1 MSKENFKKYGERK
14 DFHNEGFTTVVNTE
28 HFCYDN
34 LALKKLVDSLF
45 RPPTHI
51 SSDYKNWIAV
61 WDLKTCIECKNLHG
75 KIYHIEEILGIEPPL
90 HESCRCKIEAMPA
103 AFVGTAT
110 IDGANGTDV
119 YLSENG
125 RLPSNYITKKQAKK
139 SGWISNLGNLSVVE
153 PGKSIGGD
161 VYRNRNGHLP
171 NLPGRI
177 WYEADINY
185 TSGYRNDYRII
196 YSNDGLMFATY
207 DHYVTFVQIH

>member
-1 MSKENFKKYGERK
+1 M
-14 DFHNEGFTTVVNTE
+14 
-28 HFCYDN
+28 
-34 LALKKLVDSLF
+34 KKLVDSLF

-75 KIYHIEEILGIEPPL
+75 KIYHIEEILEIEPPL

-125 RLPSNYITKKQAKK
+125 RLLSNYITKK
-139 SGWISNLGNLSVVE
+139 
-153 PGKSIGGD
+153 
-161 VYRNRNGHLP
+161 
-171 NLPGRI
+171 
-177 WYEADINY
+177 
-185 TSGYRNDYRII
+185 TSQKIRLD
-196 YSNDGLMFATY
+196 
-207 DHYVTFVQIH
+207 Q